1 MSITSLW
8 LAMPAPALAAFRQDE
23 TPLPKGVTDGS
34 GGATTIAGSGGAGT
48 IARTIVGLAVVL
60 GVVYGLYWLL
70 KSVGRGRTNDSGG
83 RIEVV
88 ATAQL
93 APNRTLHLLRC
104 GDELILVGAGEA
116 GVTPLRVY
124 SHDDAVGAGLLEDGT
139 VAPALLPAT
148 PAAPAAPA
156 ARRSPVATLRAWTV
170 RT

>member
-1 MSITSLW
+1 VSTAWLW
-8 LAMPAPALAAFRQDE
+8 LALPAPALAAFRQDR
-23 TPLPKGVTDGS
+23 TPLPQGVTDGS
-34 GGATTIAGSGGAGT
+34 GGASSIAGGSGAGT

-70 KSVGRGRTNDSGG
+70 KSVGRGRANDSGG

-104 GDELILVGAGEA
+104 GDEMILVGAGES

-124 SHDDAVGAGLLEDGT
+124 SHDDALAAGLFETDAA
-139 VAPALLPAT
+139 APALLPA
-148 PAAPAAPA
+148 APAAATPA
-156 ARRSPVATLRAWTV
+156 TRRSPVATLRAWTV
-170 RT
+170 RA

>member
-1 MSITSLW
+1 
-8 LAMPAPALAAFRQDE
+8 
-23 TPLPKGVTDGS
+23 VTDGS
-34 GGATTIAGSGGAGT
+34 GGAASIGGGGGAGAV
-48 IARTIVGLAVVL
+48 ARTIVGLAVVL

-70 KSVGRGRTNDSGG
+70 KSAGRGRTNNSGG

-104 GDELILVGAGEA
+104 GDELILVGAGES

-124 SHDDAVGAGLLEDGT
+124 THDDALAAGLLDSDSDPGP
-139 VAPALLPAT
+139 APLAVPA
-148 PAAPAAPA
+148 AAPA
-156 ARRSPVATLRAWTV
+156 ARRRSPVAALRTWTV

>member
-1 MSITSLW
+1 MSTAWLW
-8 LAMPAPALAAFRQDE
+8 LAMPTHALAAFRQDT
-23 TPLPKGVTDGS
+23 TPLPKAVTDGS
-34 GGATTIAGSGGAGT
+34 GGASTIAGSSGAGT

-70 KSVGRGRTNDSGG
+70 KSAGRGRTNDSGG

-104 GDELILVGAGEA
+104 GDEMILVGAGES

-124 SHDDAVGAGLLEDGT
+124 SHDDALAAGLLDSEVG
-139 VAPALLPAT
+139 APVLLPAAE
-148 PAAPAAPA
+148 PSV
-156 ARRSPVATLRAWTV
+156 RRSPVAALRAWTV

>member
-1 MSITSLW
+1 VFTAWLW
-8 LAMPAPALAAFRQDE
+8 LAMPGQALAAFRQDE
-23 TPLPKGVTDGS
+23 TPLPKAVTDAS
-34 GGATTIAGSGGAGT
+34 GGASSIAGSSGAGT

-70 KSVGRGRTNDSGG
+70 KSVGRGRANDSGG

-104 GDELILVGAGEA
+104 GDELILVGAGES

-124 SHDDAVGAGLLEDGT
+124 THDDALAVGLLDGDGP
-139 VAPALLPAT
+139 VPALLPA
-148 PAAPAAPA
+148 APAAA
-156 ARRSPVATLRAWTV
+156 STARRSPVATLRAWTV

>member
-1 MSITSLW
+1 
-8 LAMPAPALAAFRQDE
+8 MPTQALAAFRQDQ
-23 TPLPKGVTDGS
+23 TPLPKAVTDGS
-34 GGATTIAGSGGAGT
+34 GGATSIAGSSGAGT

-104 GDELILVGAGEA
+104 GDEMILVGAGEA

-124 SHDDAVGAGLLEDGT
+124 THDDALAAGLLEDDGT
-139 VAPALLPAT
+139 AAMLLPA
-148 PAAPAAPA
+148 PAAAALPSG
-156 ARRSPVATLRAWTV
+156 RRSPVATLRAWTV